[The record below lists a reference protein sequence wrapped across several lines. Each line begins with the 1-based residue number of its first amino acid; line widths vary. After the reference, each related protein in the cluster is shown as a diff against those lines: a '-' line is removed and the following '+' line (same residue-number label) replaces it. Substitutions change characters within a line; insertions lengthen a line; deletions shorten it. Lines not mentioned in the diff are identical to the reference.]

1 MKLVKEV
8 ANNPH
13 VDKRYLLLEGVTD
26 MDAIILE
33 LCNMVRVPE
42 LDENDP
48 EKGIHNYEAWQPIS

>member
-1 MKLVKEV
+1 MKLVREV
-8 ANNPH
+8 VNHPD
-13 VDKRYLLLEGVTD
+13 VKKRYLLLEGVTD

-48 EKGIHNYEAWQPIS
+48 ELGVHNYEAWQVM